1 MPCPFSSGL
10 RKLALGFVVAMLLAF
25 LNKKNGG
32 LISQWPKLNMI
43 EASDNKRQISF
54 IFDV

>member
-25 LNKKNGG
+25 LNKKNGN
-32 LISQWPKLNMI
+32 LISQCPKLNMS
-43 EASDNKRQISF
+43 EEK
-54 IFDV
+54 